1 MSPSKGYYSLIQ
13 YCPDLMLGEVANV
26 GVLLFCPE
34 RGFLK
39 AVTIGNNSRII
50 RIFGSEGHDWDRINT
65 LKKGLEERLSRQA
78 SEMRTPED
86 LQQFIAT
93 RANLFQVT
101 TPRPM
106 KVINPEEDLEALF
119 LQVFGVPVKREAK
132 KSFRKFVGERLLR
145 PGLESKVI
153 QDIKVT
159 VPALGKNVDIP
170 YGYQNGRFNLINPVR
185 FEAADPEQ
193 SAINAC
199 KYAVEGKSLFD
210 HPDPDYGDLQLL
222 IVGKFRPKDDET
234 PKRVK
239 RVFEDFGVRLFR
251 VDQLNQLADEIRR
264 TGKDV
269 KKKIRV

>member
-1 MSPSKGYYSLIQ
+1 MKPSKGYYSLIQ
-13 YCPDLMLGEVANV
+13 YCPDLTLGEAANV

-39 AVTIGNNSRII
+39 AATISNNSRIS
-50 RIFGSEGHDWDRINT
+50 RFFGTEGHDWERINT
-65 LKKGLEERLSRQA
+65 LKRGLADRLNSGV
-78 SEMRTPED
+78 SGIFTPDD

-119 LQVFGVPVKREAK
+119 KRVFGVPIKPAPK
-132 KSFRKFVGERLLR
+132 KTLRKFLGERLLI

-153 QDIKVT
+153 QDIKVG
-159 VPALGKNVDIP
+159 VPVLGKTVDFP
-170 YGYQNGRFNLINPVR
+170 FGYQNGRFNLINPVR
-185 FEAADPEQ
+185 FEAASPEQ

-199 KYAVEGKSLFD
+199 KYAVEGKSLYD
-210 HPDPDYGDLQLL
+210 NPDPDYGKLQLL
-222 IVGKFRPKDDET
+222 IVGKFRSKDEET

-239 RVFEDFGVRLFR
+239 RVFEDFGVRLLR
-251 VDQLNQLADEIRR
+251 MDELGQLTEEIRR

-269 KKKIRV
+269 KKKS